1 MDFQQVVRRR
11 HMVRSYRPDPVDPGA
26 IDRIVDTAR
35 RAPSAGFSQPHR
47 FVVVTR
53 EEVRTRIADACGE
66 PAARARGLDPWLSV
80 APVHIIPCV
89 DRQAYVRRYDQPDKA
104 GSGGPAAWEVP
115 FDWVDGGA
123 ALMLVLLAAVDEG
136 LAAGFLAVVNERL
149 RQAVEIPPEWTP
161 LGLVTVGHPAD
172 QGPQVPATVGSA
184 VRPRLAIDDIVV
196 RH

>member
-11 HMVRSYRPDPVDPGA
+11 HMVRSYRPDPVDAGA

-47 FVVVTR
+47 FVVVTSH
-53 EEVRTRIADACGE
+53 EVRRRIADACGE
-66 PAARARGLDPWLSV
+66 PEAGARGLDTWLSV

-89 DRQAYVRRYDQPDKA
+89 DRQAYERRYAEPDKT

-123 ALMLVLLAAVDEG
+123 GLMLVLLAAVDEG

-172 QGPQVPATVGSA
+172 QGQVPATVGSA